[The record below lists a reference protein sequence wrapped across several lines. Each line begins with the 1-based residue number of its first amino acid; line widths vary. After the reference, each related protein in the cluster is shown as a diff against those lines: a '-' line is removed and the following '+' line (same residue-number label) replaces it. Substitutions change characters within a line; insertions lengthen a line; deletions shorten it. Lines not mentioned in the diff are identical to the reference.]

1 MLNIGMAD
9 KKPSSLSEVLSDRG
23 PRLAALTAE
32 AQRLEALRRRLL
44 RFLPA
49 EAAPHC
55 LGADLKDGCLTLFLD
70 SGVWTTALRYRH
82 RELLAAVQQTLG
94 EPCHSLRFKVLPDP
108 LPGVPPKPAPKI
120 LSADTQRLLTST
132 AAGIDDRLLAEA
144 LRRLADSA
152 AKRS

>member
-1 MLNIGMAD
+1 MSG
-9 KKPSSLSEVLSDRG
+9 KKPTSLTEVLSTRG
-23 PRLAALTAE
+23 RELAALTAE

-55 LGADLKDGCLTLFLD
+55 LGADLKEGRLTLFMD
-70 SGVWTTALRYRH
+70 SGAWTTTLRYRH

-94 EPCHSLRFKVLPDP
+94 EPCHTLSFKILPDP
-108 LPGVPPKPAPKI
+108 LPGIPPKPVPKI
-120 LSADTQRLLTST
+120 LSADTRRLLTST
-132 AAGIDDRLLAEA
+132 AAGIDDRLLADA

>member
-1 MLNIGMAD
+1 MSG
-9 KKPSSLSEVLSDRG
+9 KKPTSLTEVLSTRG
-23 PRLAALTAE
+23 RELAALTAE

-44 RFLPA
+44 RLLPA

-55 LGADLKDGCLTLFLD
+55 LGADLKDGCLTLFMD
-70 SGVWTTALRYRH
+70 SGAWTTTLRYRH

-94 EPCHSLRFKVLPDP
+94 EPCHTLGFKVLPDP
-108 LPGVPPKPAPKI
+108 LPGIPPKPAPKI

-132 AAGIDDRLLAEA
+132 AAGIDDRLLADA
-144 LRRLADSA
+144 LRRLAGSA